1 MLIKIYPENPNPRE
15 IDKVI
20 DVLRD
25 GDLVI
30 YPTDTVY
37 AIGCDAL
44 NVRAVEKICQMKG
57 INPKKSKLSII
68 C

>member
-25 GDLVI
+25 GGLVI
-30 YPTDTVY
+30 TRPTQY
-37 AIGCDAL
+37 M
-44 NVRAVEKICQMKG
+44 RSAVMH
-57 INPKKSKLSII
+57 
-68 C
+68 